1 MGVPGSSSSSS
12 SSLFLLV
19 WVLEMTLLCSGS
31 KTSSF
36 IRAVEKGMDMALHSH
51 VLQVPPGCHAP
62 RAQYSIYSFLQVT
75 GMT

>member
-12 SSLFLLV
+12 SSSLFLLV
-19 WVLEMTLLCSGS
+19 LVLVMALLCSGG

-36 IRAVEKGMDMALHSH
+36 TRAVEKGMDMAF
-51 VLQVPPGCHAP
+51 QVPPGCHAP

-75 GMT
+75 GMI